1 MVCKL
6 PYLVNAMV
14 SRLNTIMVDLDEV
27 GISKSINGIETEFTR
42 WVNAFSI
49 YSELEFAHADSYR
62 LKVGSTS
69 GYMADQFSFLSA
81 QNVQTKI
88 SNEYLDKLMESV
100 ELVLEVLQQE
110 VTKGILIPRV
120 KGHLELKLMG
130 LKNLM
135 EDHTN
140 LIFDLTHRDLD
151 DCPVKE
157 CLTGFNSTQKND
169 SETDWL
175 TSWMHENDGR

>member
-1 MVCKL
+1 MTNKILITGVAGL
-6 PYLVNAMV
+6 LG
-14 SRLNTIMVDLDEV
+14 SRLASWILENTDNIVIGIDDLSGGHIENMHPNVKFYKFNLVDLDEV

-62 LKVGSTS
+62 LQVGATS

-100 ELVLEVLQQE
+100 ELVL
-110 VTKGILIPRV
+110 
-120 KGHLELKLMG
+120 
-130 LKNLM
+130 
-135 EDHTN
+135 
-140 LIFDLTHRDLD
+140 
-151 DCPVKE
+151 
-157 CLTGFNSTQKND
+157 
-169 SETDWL
+169 
-175 TSWMHENDGR
+175 